1 VTWLFRQLQT
11 INFLSKQLPFVGTFL
26 CKHRAI
32 KSFQQVCHICN
43 SQTFNS
49 VIKGHLKL
57 LHVPLYYIILP
68 AWRHFR
74 KGRTNLHQF
83 HKSCWVV
90 GVFSSH
96 TWKITVAKR
105 EWNTNISNDQV
116 LGKLPGTGG
125 DVATFF
131 RTGSDPARDPLPPT
145 PPLPSLAPDS
155 VKFNLSESNENHT
168 HTSQLY
174 GH

>member
-11 INFLSKQLPFVGTFL
+11 INFLSKQLPFVETFL

-74 KGRTNLHQF
+74 KGGTNLHQF
-83 HKSCWVV
+83 HKSCWVRGCV
-90 GVFSSH
+90 LLPYMKNYSGQARMKYKHQQWPSPGQVARSRRRRGHFFPDRIRPGPWPTTPH
-96 TWKITVAKR
+96 TALAF
-105 EWNTNISNDQV
+105 IS
-116 LGKLPGTGG
+116 TGQ
-125 DVATFF
+125 
-131 RTGSDPARDPLPPT
+131 R
-145 PPLPSLAPDS
+145 
-155 VKFNLSESNENHT
+155 
-168 HTSQLY
+168 
-174 GH
+174 